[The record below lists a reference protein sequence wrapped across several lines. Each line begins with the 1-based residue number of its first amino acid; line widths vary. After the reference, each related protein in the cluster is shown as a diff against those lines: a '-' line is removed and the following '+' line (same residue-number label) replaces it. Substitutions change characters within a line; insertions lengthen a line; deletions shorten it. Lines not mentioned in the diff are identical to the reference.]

1 MGTSFTLSF
10 VIPTPPRTYLYG
22 MGTGW
27 EAEFNLVSLAAN
39 LPLWNGNSR
48 RTSAGT
54 SRSRREPTFMEWE
67 LGREHDITSFHVRR
81 EPTFMEWELET
92 PPVKGELHVLNLPLW
107 NGNLAQLG
115 NKMLDKPAL
124 NLPLWNG
131 NPMNRAG

>member
-1 MGTSFTLSF
+1 
-10 VIPTPPRTYLYG
+10 
-22 MGTGW
+22 
-27 EAEFNLVSLAAN
+27 
-39 LPLWNGNSR
+39 
-48 RTSAGT
+48 
-54 SRSRREPTFMEWE
+54 MEWE
-67 LGREHDITSFHVRR
+67 LGAVYVNIIPSSR

-131 NPMNRAG
+131 NGL

>member
-1 MGTSFTLSF
+1 MGT
-10 VIPTPPRTYLYG
+10 PYG
-22 MGTGW
+22 
-27 EAEFNLVSLAAN
+27 AACS
-39 LPLWNGNSR
+39 PLL
-48 RTSAGT
+48 TC
-54 SRSRREPTFMEWE
+54 
-67 LGREHDITSFHVRR
+67 R

-131 NPMNRAG
+131 N